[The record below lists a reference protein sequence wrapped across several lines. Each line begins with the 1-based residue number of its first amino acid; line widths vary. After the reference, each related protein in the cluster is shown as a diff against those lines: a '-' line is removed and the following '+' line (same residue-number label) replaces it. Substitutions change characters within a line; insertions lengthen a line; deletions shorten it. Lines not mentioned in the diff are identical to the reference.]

1 MISRDGNG
9 GGGTGCGVG
18 IGWGGLVVGVGGR
31 GDWVGRRS
39 WCAGGVFDGIVVGL
53 RVGLVGVAVGLVGVA
68 AGLVGVSAAGQPA
81 IAQEARIA
89 MTVDTTLIHVGDPV
103 TVRLSVDHPEGW
115 TVEWP
120 DSFEIAPFEVLHVD
134 RAVPEPAV
142 GGGEAVR
149 STATLVV
156 TSFELGELEIP
167 GIEVPVTAPDGTT
180 RTLVTDP
187 FRVGVESVGLD
198 ETGDLRDIKG
208 PLSLARSWW
217 AVLLWVALAVALAG
231 GLAYYLHRRRR
242 VVPES
247 RPAVP
252 RAPPR
257 PFHELALE
265 ALRALEKSSLLE
277 RGQVKEYHV
286 RISEIIRRYIEWQF
300 EVPALELTTGEVA
313 DGMRRASLGGPITVA
328 FQSFLERCDLV
339 KFAKLRPGADDSR
352 ELMGRARGLVRMT
365 SGGGRAVGAASADDG
380 EAGTAASEPD
390 AILPGGT
397 PVGADGATATAS
409 ETAP

>member
-1 MISRDGNG
+1 MISRYGRSSRA
-9 GGGTGCGVG
+9 TGYGVT
-18 IGWGGLVVGVGGR
+18 IG
-31 GDWVGRRS
+31 
-39 WCAGGVFDGIVVGL
+39 
-53 RVGLVGVAVGLVGVA
+53 RVGLL
-68 AGLVGVSAAGQPA
+68 AGLVGALAAGQSA
-81 IAQEARIA
+81 LAQEARIA

-115 TVEWP
+115 VVEWP
-120 DSFEIAPFEVLHVD
+120 DSFDVAPFEVLHAGLATPVAAAD
-134 RAVPEPAV
+134 
-142 GGGEAVR
+142 GDGFH
-149 STATLVV
+149 SSATLVI
-156 TSFELGELEIP
+156 TSFELGELELP
-167 GIEVPVTAPDGTT
+167 AIEVSVTAPDGTT
-180 RTLVTDP
+180 RTLATDP

-217 AVLLWVALAVALAG
+217 AVLLWVALAVVLAG
-231 GLAYYLHRRRR
+231 GVAYYLHRRRR

-286 RISEIIRRYIEWQF
+286 RISEIIRRYIEGQF

-365 SGGGRAVGAASADDG
+365 SGGGRAVGAASADAG

>member
-1 MISRDGNG
+1 MISRYGSG
-9 GGGTGCGVG
+9 SGATGYGVA
-18 IGWGGLVVGVGGR
+18 IGRGGLLAGVGGR
-31 GDWVGRRS
+31 GDWARRHTR
-39 WCAGGVFDGIVVGL
+39 CARGILHGIVVGL
-53 RVGLVGVAVGLVGVA
+53 HVGLVGAL
-68 AGLVGVSAAGQPA
+68 AAGQPA
-81 IAQEARIA
+81 VAQEARIA
-89 MTVDTTLIHVGDPV
+89 MTVDTTEIHVGDPV

-115 TVEWP
+115 VVEWP
-120 DSFEIAPFEVLHVD
+120 DSFDVAPFEVLHAGLATPVAAAD
-134 RAVPEPAV
+134 
-142 GGGEAVR
+142 GDGFH
-149 STATLVV
+149 STATLVI

-167 GIEVPVTAPDGTT
+167 GIAVPVTARDGTT

-198 ETGDLRDIKG
+198 ELGDLRDIKG

-231 GLAYYLHRRRR
+231 GVAYYLHRRRR

-247 RPAVP
+247 RPSVP

-286 RISEIIRRYIEWQF
+286 RISEIIRRYIEGQF

-313 DGMRRASLGGPITVA
+313 DGMRRASLGVPIIEAVRG
-328 FQSFLERCDLV
+328 FLERCDLV
-339 KFAKLRPGADDSR
+339 KFAKLRPGLEDSR
-352 ELMGRARGLVRMT
+352 ALMGQARELVRMT
-365 SGGGRAVGAASADDG
+365 SGGGRVSDNAGSGQADDG
-380 EAGTAASEPD
+380 EDGSVAGEAD
-390 AILPGGT
+390 AVAPGGA
-397 PVGADGATATAS
+397 PAGADGASAAAS
-409 ETAP
+409 GAAP